1 MRPSREEWA
10 MQLAVITAQRATCC
24 RRQVGCVL
32 LNQRGHVMA
41 TGYNGAA
48 SKQPHCNDCV
58 GGEYPHACQGAWLP
72 SGIGLDSCQAI
83 HAEQNALLQCSNV
96 YEIHS
101 CFVTLSPCIT
111 CCKLLLNTSCQ
122 GIYFLDEYIDTSA
135 RHLWEAAGRV
145 WTKLEIQNELAISAL
160 KRYVAGE
167 PTARG
172 VWRND
177 NQRNNISDTH

>member
-41 TGYNGAA
+41 TGYNGVA
-48 SKQPHCNDCV
+48 SKQLHCNDCV

-96 YEIHS
+96 YEIRS

-122 GIYFLDEYIDTSA
+122 EIYFLEEYIDTSA
-135 RHLWEAAGRV
+135 RCLWEAAGRA

-160 KRYVAGE
+160 KRYMAGE
-167 PTARG
+167 PAAHG

-177 NQRNNISDTH
+177 NPGNNISDTH